1 MLADHAPF
9 WLTPKSNCDCL
20 ARHESEVL
28 EGREGES
35 MRGKIT
41 AVAVG
46 ATALAAA
53 VALAAPVA
61 AAPGAGCPSGGDWTL
76 GPVTDA
82 LPDVDNGNFKDSNG
96 DGLACHKVNE
106 GQSGKHNFESW
117 TWKDNTN

>member
-1 MLADHAPF
+1 
-9 WLTPKSNCDCL
+9 
-20 ARHESEVL
+20 
-28 EGREGES
+28 

-41 AVAVG
+41 ALAVG
-46 ATALAAA
+46 AAALAAA
-53 VALAAPVA
+53 VALASPVA

-82 LPDVDNGNFKDSNG
+82 LPDVDNGNFKDNNG
-96 DGLACHKVNE
+96 DGLACHKVNK

>member
-1 MLADHAPF
+1 
-9 WLTPKSNCDCL
+9 
-20 ARHESEVL
+20 
-28 EGREGES
+28 